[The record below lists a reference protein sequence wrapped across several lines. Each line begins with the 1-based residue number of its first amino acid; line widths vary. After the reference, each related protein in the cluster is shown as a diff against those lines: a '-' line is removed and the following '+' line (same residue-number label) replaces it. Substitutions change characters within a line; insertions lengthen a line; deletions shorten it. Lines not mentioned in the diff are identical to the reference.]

1 MSLIFTLSFITSSL
15 LQMHACSNDFRKISW
30 DVNWTYNTTN
40 SHGNNFKNKKLQNNY
55 NTCALLTLII
65 INSSKICSSFPP
77 QPVPCTLNTKQRLSL
92 QNKGKHR
99 EVTCI
104 SHIKL
109 AQTWMTEVVKVL
121 QAGLA
126 IWILILTSQ
135 TSQALTVRT
144 QYQLLFTSGAREK
157 CCLLCSYFHIFFY
170 SIHGVEMKNPTFQH
184 IPKIQPE
191 REIFPQRRM
200 RGFSL
205 FRKKIVFF
213 VSKREQTDGV
223 SPLQW
228 WGFKTWCVQ
237 HIMMSHTDSK
247 NFFCIPKSTSR
258 YSTFIRVPADSI
270 NTTLNLRTH

>member
-1 MSLIFTLSFITSSL
+1 M
-15 LQMHACSNDFRKISW
+15 
-30 DVNWTYNTTN
+30 
-40 SHGNNFKNKKLQNNY
+40 
-55 NTCALLTLII
+55 
-65 INSSKICSSFPP
+65 
-77 QPVPCTLNTKQRLSL
+77 TK
-92 QNKGKHR
+92 
-99 EVTCI
+99 
-104 SHIKL
+104 
-109 AQTWMTEVVKVL
+109 VVKVL

-228 WGFKTWCVQ
+228 WGFKTWCVR